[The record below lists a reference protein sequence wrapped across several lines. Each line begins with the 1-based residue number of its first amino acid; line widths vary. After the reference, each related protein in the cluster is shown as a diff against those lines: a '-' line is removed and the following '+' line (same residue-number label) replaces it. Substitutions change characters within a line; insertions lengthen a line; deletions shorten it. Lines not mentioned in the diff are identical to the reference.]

1 MEPEKCKIELRPD
14 VELIWKLI
22 APEQCKPLLE
32 AINKNQGK
40 YSKKYLNRRVVFK
53 ETVQSSSIDSQTV

>member
-1 MEPEKCKIELRPD
+1 MELKKCEIELKPD
-14 VELIWKLI
+14 IDLIWKLI
-22 APEQCKPLLE
+22 ATEQCKPLLE

-53 ETVQSSSIDSQTV
+53 EAVQSSSKDSQTE